1 MVAIPAVS
9 IVICVYNGASCVARA
24 LDSAFTQDFGEA
36 EVIVVDD
43 GSTDRTPEILR
54 GYGARIRVLRQK
66 NRGLAASRNAA
77 VSVARAEYIAFLDA
91 DDLWLPGRLA
101 KTVAALDRQPG
112 AVLAFSD
119 AELVDSMDKPVGHR
133 FVQRD
138 QAHAPSIDEML
149 EGWWPILPS
158 TVTMRRRAFEP
169 CGGFREEYRS
179 ASGFEDTFLFMMARE
194 QGPFEYVPEPLI
206 RYRVAPFV
214 ERMSKYAPGFRRFA
228 RGVRARYG
236 AAGDRLV
243 RQSVEL
249 WSRMLVYRGLEALA
263 RGDGRQGRRALFCA
277 LRYQPSPRNF
287 RRLLRTY
294 LPQRL
299 AIALTD
305 RRRLAKAQSGDATTR
320 RLLLSTY

>member
-1 MVAIPAVS
+1 M
-9 IVICVYNGASCVARA
+9 
-24 LDSAFTQDFGEA
+24 

-66 NRGLAASRNAA
+66 NRGLATSRNAA
-77 VSVARAEYIAFLDA
+77 VARARAEYIAFLDA
-91 DDLWLPGRLA
+91 DDVWLPGRLA
-101 KTVAALDRQPG
+101 KTIAALDREPG

-119 AELVDSMDKPVGHR
+119 AELVDSMDKPVGDR

-138 QAHAPSIDEML
+138 KSHAPSMDEML

-158 TVTMRRRAFEP
+158 AVTMRRRTFES
-169 CGGFREEYRS
+169 CGGFCEEYRS
-179 ASGFEDTFLFMMARE
+179 ASGFEDTYLFMMARE
-194 QGPFEYVPEPLI
+194 RGPFEYLPEPLI
-206 RYRVAPFV
+206 RYSVVPFV
-214 ERMSKYAPGFRRFA
+214 ERMSKYAPGFKRFA
-228 RGVRARYG
+228 RDVRARYG

-243 RQSVEL
+243 RQSAEL

-263 RGDGRQGRRALFCA
+263 RGDGRQGRRALLCA
-277 LRYQPSPRNF
+277 LRYQPSARNL

-294 LPQRL
+294 LPGGL
-299 AIALTD
+299 ALASTD
-305 RRRLAKAQSGDATTR
+305 RRRLAKAQSDDATTR